1 MKCYCVVLLTL
12 WPCPLNTKTVP
23 LLVYPKKVIPCTKFE
38 HSLWDYSF
46 LSYAVGH
53 TYSARKSNSF
63 IISYINKHLV
73 QSVISMLE
81 CKKLLKYLHFT
92 AQYLISPAGPARR
105 KVSSKQFQINCFWP
119 GPSARTPQGELTIN
133 ALSDPESDEKGLL
146 PPHSP
151 PLSPWD
157 PRLLRSPSEL
167 VPPLFRPKLR
177 PWW

>member
-133 ALSDPESDEKGLL
+133 ALSDPRVGWEGVTS
-146 PPHSP
+146 SP
-151 PLSPWD
+151 FSSPLALGPKIAS
-157 PRLLRSPSEL
+157 
-167 VPPLFRPKLR
+167 VPFWIGTPTF
-177 PWW
+177 